1 MIKDIF
7 KYFLKLLELLSYE
20 NEKIITKKDLEL
32 SNLSYMRP
40 KL

>member
-7 KYFLKLLELLSYE
+7 KYFLKLLKLLSYE

-32 SNLSYMRP
+32 NNLSYMRP

>member
-7 KYFLKLLELLSYE
+7 KYFLKLFKLLSYE
-20 NEKIITKKDLEL
+20 NEKIITQKDLEL
-32 SNLSYMRP
+32 NNLSYMRP

>member
-20 NEKIITKKDLEL
+20 NEKMISNKDLEL
-32 SNLSYMRP
+32 SNLSYM
-40 KL
+40 